1 VAKHPGRGLLVYR
14 ESSLIGQL
22 LSVDPVGSSRRVR
35 NTTRFGDEQTSYA
48 LGMHDGNELALLI
61 ASDPAEPSRSALYD
75 DFATRA
81 LVNFDFVHEAGGQ
94 IISFPALVIG
104 VREASPL
111 DGLFTFQARL
121 KITAPGLD
129 FRGVRARKVSLT
141 AVAEIDSHGQT
152 SILLRSAS
160 LNAVATIAVSGR
172 KVFIFERAAS
182 LDAVGTISVAG
193 TGGAPAGYRAGYEG
207 RY

>member
-61 ASDPAEPSRSALYD
+61 ASDPVEPSRSALYD

-81 LVNFDFVHEAGGQ
+81 LVNFDFVHELGGTV
-94 IISFPALVIG
+94 ISFPALVIG

-121 KITAPGLD
+121 KITAPGIG
-129 FRGVRARKVSLT
+129 FRGIRSRKASLSAT
-141 AVAEIDSHGQT
+141 AEIIVHGQ
-152 SILLRSAS
+152 SSVVLRSAS
-160 LNAVATIAVSGR
+160 FSANATIAGSGRNIMHKRSASIDAVATIAVIG
-172 KVFIFERAAS
+172 K
-182 LDAVGTISVAG
+182 
-193 TGGAPAGYRAGYEG
+193 TGNKPYTGGYEG
-207 RY
+207 GY